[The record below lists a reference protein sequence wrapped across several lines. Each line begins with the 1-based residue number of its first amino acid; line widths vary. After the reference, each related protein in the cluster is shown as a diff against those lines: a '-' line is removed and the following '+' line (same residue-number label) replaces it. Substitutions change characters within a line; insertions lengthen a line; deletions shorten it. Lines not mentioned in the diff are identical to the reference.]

1 MPNPCCTR
9 FKAWSEEFGGVYS
22 LKFGP
27 RNVIVLCDKKAIH
40 ELWDKKGLVYA
51 ERPKNYVAD
60 IITSGDSIVFAPN
73 TVETREKRRIA
84 THNFSVGALD
94 IK

>member
-1 MPNPCCTR
+1 M
-9 FKAWSEEFGGVYS
+9 YS

-27 RNVIVLCDKKAIH
+27 SNVIILCNKKAIH

-84 THNFSVGALD
+84 THNFSVMTPLREHYFRTKFSLAKNLR
-94 IK
+94 

>member
-1 MPNPCCTR
+1 MSR
-9 FKAWSEEFGGVYS
+9 FKEWSLQYGGVYS

-27 RNVIVLCDKKAIH
+27 RNVIVVCEKKAIH
-40 ELWDKKGLVYA
+40 ELWDKKGLIYA

-73 TVETREKRRIA
+73 TVETKEKRRIA
-84 THNFSVGALD
+84 THNFSVSMD
-94 IK
+94 WSKHRHDS